1 MGERDTI
8 LVVDD
13 IEVNRI
19 LLKRLFEDKYTI
31 LVAEDGIEAMDII
44 KKYHEELIAV
54 LLDIVMPRAS
64 GYDVLKC
71 IKEEKLMGVIPVV
84 LITGDNSTAAAKQ
97 GYDLGAEDVITKP
110 FDANIV
116 KKRVKNIIEL
126 YKHKNNLELLLAE
139 QTYKLQKQTVELKL
153 NNYRTI
159 DALSTIVEFRN
170 LESGYHIQRIK
181 AFTKVLLRYL
191 ASNYKEYD
199 IDEDAIEL
207 ISQAAAM
214 HDVGKIAIPDNI
226 LLKPGRLTSGEFNIM
241 KTHTVKGCEILNTVS
256 FISDRQ
262 YYKYCY
268 DICKSHHERY
278 DGGGYPDGLVGENIP
293 IAAQVVAIADVY
305 DALVSER
312 VYKAAY
318 TKDEA
323 YKMILNGECGAF
335 NPKIIECFML
345 AKEDFER
352 LADSH
357 KGDNNTETTSS
368 NNSEAANSEEAIAAS
383 I

>member
-1 MGERDTI
+1 
-8 LVVDD
+8 
-13 IEVNRI
+13 
-19 LLKRLFEDKYTI
+19 
-31 LVAEDGIEAMDII
+31 
-44 KKYHEELIAV
+44 
-54 LLDIVMPRAS
+54 
-64 GYDVLKC
+64 
-71 IKEEKLMGVIPVV
+71 MGVIPVV

-241 KTHTVKGCEILNTVS
+241 KTHTVKGCEILN
-256 FISDRQ
+256 
-262 YYKYCY
+262 
-268 DICKSHHERY
+268 
-278 DGGGYPDGLVGENIP
+278 
-293 IAAQVVAIADVY
+293 
-305 DALVSER
+305 
-312 VYKAAY
+312 
-318 TKDEA
+318 
-323 YKMILNGECGAF
+323 GECGAF